1 MGQANDGRS
10 RRERRLGCGGVSPG
24 PRSPA
29 SNRNRES
36 KGLFVNLSTARRL
49 RAARGC
55 SETRES
61 MRTRTCRESLNQ
73 PVAPGA
79 EVVEHVVDGAWRL
92 HPSCRVELNGTRSAN
107 EPPASGAAG
116 VDEFDRLE
124 VPDTVWASLI
134 RAPLIGHDH
143 RNKKQNFPAGG
154 QSPIFSIFRDT
165 GRKTVLSAVSSS
177 HSPPPGWLEA
187 RPPPR
192 GRVIRAPPTSGTPR
206 ARPRR
211 FLSDR

>member
-1 MGQANDGRS
+1 MGESSRRGVGGSAEVGEDLGEANDGRS
-10 RRERRLGCGGVSPG
+10 RRERRLGRGGVSPG

-29 SNRNRES
+29 SNRDRES
-36 KGLFVNLSTARRL
+36 EGLFVNLSTARRL

-61 MRTRTCRESLNQ
+61 MRTRTYRESLNQ

-116 VDEFDRLE
+116 VDEFDR
-124 VPDTVWASLI
+124 
-134 RAPLIGHDH
+134 IG
-143 RNKKQNFPAGG
+143 
-154 QSPIFSIFRDT
+154 SPGHGLGVCHQGS
-165 GRKTVLSAVSSS
+165 V
-177 HSPPPGWLEA
+177 
-187 RPPPR
+187 
-192 GRVIRAPPTSGTPR
+192 
-206 ARPRR
+206 
-211 FLSDR
+211 DRS